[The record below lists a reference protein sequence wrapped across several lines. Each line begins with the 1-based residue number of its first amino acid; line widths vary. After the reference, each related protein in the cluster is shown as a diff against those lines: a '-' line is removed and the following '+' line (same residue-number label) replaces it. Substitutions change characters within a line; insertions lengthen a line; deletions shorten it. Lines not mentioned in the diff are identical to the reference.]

1 VTADSPVD
9 LLCRP
14 EKEERARGVEACVS
28 AGTAVIPA
36 IIPLLTDPSWV
47 ARYRAAE
54 VIGRIGEDRAPSLL
68 VPLLSD
74 EKDHVRYMAAKGL
87 CRCGDSSVISHLE
100 ALTRDT
106 NDYVRAMADRA
117 IREISGQN
125 PR

>member
-1 VTADSPVD
+1 VD
-9 LLCRP
+9 LLCHP

-28 AGTAVIPA
+28 AGPAVIPA
-36 IIPLLTDPSWV
+36 LIPLLTDPSWV

-54 VIGRIGEDRAPSLL
+54 AIGRIGGDRAPSLL

-87 CRCGDSSVISHLE
+87 CRCGDPSVIPRLE
-100 ALTRDT
+100 PLTRDT

-117 IREISGQN
+117 IRVLGDHN